1 MKLES
6 LEHIELV
13 SPSEYISD
21 SVDSIKEYNNESKE
35 EFTDTR
41 ENLESIQSRY
51 EMTEIVTDMEMTEG
65 IADYLETVDELK
77 YENWCKL
84 SLSQKA
90 EVLNRIEQNVAAIEH
105 RPALKVEL
113 EQLKPRSLGYQCA
126 AENKIV
132 LNTLY
137 VGANSR
143 DQHREVID
151 TIIHEGRHAYQHYN
165 TDVKTIHESIS
176 EVRTWYENFYNPE
189 YKYYHSGSQKILI
202 PYHDGT
208 IHDVDYRLYYYQP
221 VETDARNF
229 AHDVLAKLEEKG
241 LITPKENL
249 VSEINESIAGGE
261 AKDGVQESIF
271 KKGSSNPYE
280 SGFDAE
286 HPMPTYDQ
294 LRNAGFSEYL
304 ANNILY
310 GESHTYSQKELF
322 HCLYESDDPVK
333 AYNEMMDAKVKASIA
348 KTDELIKDI
357 ENEFGIKV

>member
-21 SVDSIKEYNNESKE
+21 SVDPIKEHNDESKE
-35 EFTDTR
+35 EFTDTH
-41 ENLESIQSRY
+41 EDLESMQSRY

-65 IADYLETVDELK
+65 IADYLEKVDELK

-84 SLSQKA
+84 SLSQRA
-90 EVLNRIEQNVAAIEH
+90 EVLNRIEQHVAAIEH

-143 DQHREVID
+143 EQHREVID

-189 YKYYHSGSQKILI
+189 YKYYHSGTQKILI

-221 VETDARNF
+221 VEIDARNF

-241 LITPKENL
+241 LVSPKEEL
-249 VSEINESIAGGE
+249 ASEVNEPIDGVA
-261 AKDGVQESIF
+261 AKDNMEESIF
-271 KKGSSNPYE
+271 RKSSASPFE

-304 ANNILY
+304 AKNILY
-310 GESHTYSQKELF
+310 GESHSYSQKELF
-322 HCLYESDDPVK
+322 RCLYESDDPVK
-333 AYNEMMDAKVKASIA
+333 AYNEMLEAKIKASSA
-348 KTDELIKDI
+348 RTDELIKDI
-357 ENEFGIKV
+357 ERDFGIKV

>member
-1 MKLES
+1 MNLES
-6 LEHIELV
+6 LERIEVV
-13 SPSEYISD
+13 SPIEYIKD
-21 SVDSIKEYNNESKE
+21 SVEPVNEYSKDSQEQSSEFKEDIESM
-35 EFTDTR
+35 
-41 ENLESIQSRY
+41 QSRF
-51 EMTEIVTDMEMTEG
+51 EMTEIVTDLEMTEG
-65 IADYLETVDELK
+65 IAEYLETVDELK

-84 SLSQKA
+84 SLSERA
-90 EVLNRIEQNVAAIEH
+90 EVLNKIEQNVAAIEH

-113 EQLKPRSLGYQCA
+113 EQMKPRSLGYQCA

-143 DQHREVID
+143 EQHREVID

-176 EVRTWYENFYNPE
+176 KVRTWYENFYSPE

-221 VETDARNF
+221 VETDARDF

-241 LITPKENL
+241 LVCGKEQLASDMEDSTHEIAANRDG
-249 VSEINESIAGGE
+249 VSESISESRRL
-261 AKDGVQESIF
+261 SPF
-271 KKGSSNPYE
+271 E

-286 HPMPTYDQ
+286 HPMPTFEQ
-294 LRNAGFSEYL
+294 LRNAGFSEHV
-304 ANNILY
+304 AHNIAMGMSHSYSKRELY
-310 GESHTYSQKELF
+310 

-333 AYNEMMDAKVKASIA
+333 AYNEMMEAKVKEAIA
-348 KTDELIKDI
+348 KTDKALQDI
-357 ENEFGIKV
+357 DRAYGV